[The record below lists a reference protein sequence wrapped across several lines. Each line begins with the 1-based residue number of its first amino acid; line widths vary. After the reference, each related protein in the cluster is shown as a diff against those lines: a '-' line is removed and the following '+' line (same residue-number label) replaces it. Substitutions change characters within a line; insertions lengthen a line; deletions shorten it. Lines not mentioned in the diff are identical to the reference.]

1 MTFAAAAA
9 GPEGPLAGADG
20 RELGVSAGAPVAAA
34 IDVTVDD
41 GVVVEE
47 LRFDAAAG
55 GPYPGSEVRRIVAAR
70 NLGPGTH
77 RVELRWDG
85 RDDAGAPVPA
95 GRYRIFGTARTT
107 TTATGPCHDGRPRE
121 SWIAAGMGVLR
132 VAG

>member
-1 MTFAAAAA
+1 MTFAAAA

-20 RELGVSAGAPVAAA
+20 RELGVSAGAPVASA

-41 GVVVEE
+41 GVAVEE
-47 LRFDAAAG
+47 LRFDVAAAD

-95 GRYRIFGTARTT
+95 GRYRIFGTAHTT
-107 TTATGPCHDGRPRE
+107 TTATGPGHDGRPRE
-121 SWIAAGMGVLR
+121 HWIAAGMGVLR